1 MISVRRRLSGFLL
14 LAALLTALGIGLL
27 TYRQTL
33 NENEDLFDYQ
43 LRQIA
48 LSLRDHGGAGLLDGA
63 IASPDAPDV
72 VIRIWTAAGSLIY
85 LSRPDN
91 PVPDRA
97 PPGFADL
104 TGPGGR
110 WRVYTLHTAQRIIQV
125 AQPIALRRDLAASA
139 ALRSLTPLLAFAPLM
154 ALMIWWLVGQSLSS
168 LTRTAR
174 EVEHRHARALDKVS
188 EEGVPEEIFPL
199 VKAINALL
207 FRLRQAFARQR
218 AFVADAAHELRS
230 PMTALRVQLQL
241 LDRAPDD
248 AARREA
254 LQKLR
259 EGVERAAHLIEQLL
273 VAARTDPDDA
283 EVVLVDT
290 DLCELV
296 RGVIAD
302 TFEFAQAKRMK
313 ISLDAPD
320 SVRLNLEPVSLSILV
335 RNLLDNAVRYTPPGG
350 TVEASIVV
358 EASDVIL
365 AVDDS
370 GPGIP
375 QEERE
380 RVFDR
385 FYRIEGSDEAG
396 SGLGLSV
403 VRNVAKRHGA
413 TVQLSES
420 RLGGLRVA
428 VRFPAGALPG
438 RL

>member
-1 MISVRRRLSGFLL
+1 MTSVRRRLSGFLL
-14 LAALLTALGIGLL
+14 LAALLTAVGIGLL

-33 NENEDLFDYQ
+33 NENEHLFDYQ

-63 IASPDAPDV
+63 IAAPDSPDV
-72 VIRIWTAAGSLIY
+72 VIRIWTAAGSLVY
-85 LSRPDN
+85 LSHPDN
-91 PVPDRA
+91 PVPDTLA
-97 PPGFADL
+97 PGFADL

-174 EVEHRHARALDKVS
+174 EVENRHARALDKVS

-207 FRLRQAFARQR
+207 IRLRQAFAQQR

-230 PMTALRVQLQL
+230 PMTALRVHLQL
-241 LDRAPDD
+241 LDRAADE
-248 AARREA
+248 ASRREA
-254 LQKLR
+254 LQKLHA
-259 EGVERAAHLIEQLL
+259 GVERAAHLIEQLL
-273 VAARTDPDDA
+273 LAARTDPEDA
-283 EVVLVDT
+283 EVALVDT
-290 DLCELV
+290 DLAELV
-296 RGVIAD
+296 RGAIAD
-302 TFEFAQAKRMK
+302 TFEFATIKRIDM
-313 ISLDAPD
+313 SLDAPD
-320 SVRLNLEPVSLSILV
+320 TVLLNLEPASARVLV

-350 TVEASIVV
+350 TVEASITRDT
-358 EASDVIL
+358 EAVTL

-375 QEERE
+375 EHERE

-385 FYRIEGSDEAG
+385 FYRIEGNDAPG

-403 VRNVAKRHGA
+403 VRNVAQRHGA
-413 TVQLSES
+413 VVQLGKS
-420 RLGGLRVA
+420 RLGGLRVT
-428 VRFPAGALPG
+428 VRFRGSVSAGAL
-438 RL
+438 